1 MAFVRA
7 QETMGHLVS
16 FWNIHPESGNKV
28 VGRHCSEKEGGCG
41 GWNGVDLGT
50 RILC

>member
-7 QETMGHLVS
+7 QETMVHLVS

-28 VGRHCSEKEGGCG
+28 VGRLCSENEGGCG
-41 GWNGVDLGT
+41 VWNGVGLGT